1 MTTGTGDGLNF
12 DFLNEPD
19 PVPAPKPEPVP
30 EPAVPSPLQLPE
42 GLELG
47 EVEEPSSSIFDEGPE
62 GPIGSLDQ
70 VPDAVPNI
78 SDGGTEILA
87 RGRTELQEFEEQFGA
102 VSEPDPGPLE
112 LNLEPAPV
120 ETPPPEP
127 VAEPAPA
134 PAAEPG
140 PAESLLDGL
149 FDSVAESPVEATP
162 LTVTGLNEPTADTA
176 VQLSPLSPVP
186 ASEPAASGPI
196 ELPAAESSG
205 LSGLNLDLGGT
216 DSASAPAAETPNA
229 LGDLGDSLTLGA
241 AAAVA
246 TGLGSSSSTPV
257 SAARPKPAAQADSQR
272 VILFALAGYAALITL
287 LCVFLLLMLAKARKA
302 GQLESLPE
310 LQPLSRD
317 RVALYPVN
325 LELPT
330 SHVLKFG
337 EARRFGNLRVEPIKV
352 TRGPAELVHYSG
364 DRERGSYKTSPV
376 LRLWFK
382 FTNESQ
388 DQSFAPIDHDL
399 VFLRNDSGVRAN
411 NNFLVER
418 SRKPAGGPLA
428 LSFDHTDSS
437 HDFAGQNLGRQL
449 KPGES
454 IEAYYPTSEE
464 EFENLR
470 GDLIWRVQLRKGLGP
485 SGHGVTTLIEVAFT
499 SDEIQ
504 ADGT

>member
-30 EPAVPSPLQLPE
+30 EPVVPSPLALPE

-47 EVEEPSSSIFDEGPE
+47 ELEEPSSSIFDEGPE

-70 VPDAVPNI
+70 VPEAVPNI

-87 RGRTELQEFEEQFGA
+87 KGRTELREFEEQFSA
-102 VSEPDPGPLE
+102 ASEPEVPFPQITPEPSPVEE
-112 LNLEPAPV
+112 LAASPEPAAPV
-120 ETPPPEP
+120 PE
-127 VAEPAPA
+127 AEPA
-134 PAAEPG
+134 G
-140 PAESLLDGL
+140 SLLDGL
-149 FDSVAESPVEATP
+149 FDSVAESPSDATP
-162 LTVTGLNEPTADTA
+162 LTVSGVSEPSAETA
-176 VQLSPLSPVP
+176 VLLSPLSPAP
-186 ASEPAASGPI
+186 PSAPI
-196 ELPAAESSG
+196 ELPAAESTG
-205 LSGLNLDLGGT
+205 LSGLNLDLG
-216 DSASAPAAETPNA
+216 SADASPATAADAPRPAS
-229 LGDLGDSLTLGA
+229 DLSDSLTLGA
-241 AAAVA
+241 AATAAAAA
-246 TGLGSSSSTPV
+246 TGFNDLGTTSSPSASATRAKPV
-257 SAARPKPAAQADSQR
+257 PADSQR
-272 VILFALAGYAALITL
+272 VILIALAGYAALITL
-287 LCVFLLLMLAKARKA
+287 LCLFLLMMLAKARQA

-325 LELPT
+325 LELPA
-330 SHVLKFG
+330 SHVLKIG

-388 DQSFAPIDHDL
+388 EQSFVPIDHDL

-418 SRKPAGGPLA
+418 SRKPAGGPLV
-428 LSFDHTDSS
+428 LTFDHTDSS
-437 HDFAGQNLGRQL
+437 HDFAGQNLGRPL
-449 KPGES
+449 GPGES
-454 IEAYYPTSEE
+454 IEAFYPTSED
-464 EFENLR
+464 EFESLR
-470 GDLIWRVQLRKGLGP
+470 GDLVWRVQLRKGLGP

>member
-47 EVEEPSSSIFDEGPE
+47 EIEEPSSSIFDEGPG
-62 GPIGSLDQ
+62 GPINSLDD

-87 RGRTELQEFEEQFGA
+87 RGRAELQEFEEQFSA
-102 VSEPDPGPLE
+102 VSEPDLAVHE
-112 LNLEPAPV
+112 LTLEPAPV
-120 ETPPPEP
+120 ETPTPEP
-127 VAEPAPA
+127 VTEPAPVPEPE
-134 PAAEPG
+134 PAG
-140 PAESLLDGL
+140 SLLDGL
-149 FDSVAESPVEATP
+149 FDSVAESPSEAAP
-162 LTVTGLNEPTADTA
+162 PTVTGLTEPDADTA
-176 VQLSPLSPVP
+176 VNFSPLPP
-186 ASEPAASGPI
+186 APAERPI
-196 ELPAAESSG
+196 DLPAAESTG
-205 LSGLNLDLGGT
+205 LSGLNLDIGGG
-216 DSASAPAAETPNA
+216 DSASTPT
-229 LGDLGDSLTLGA
+229 LESQGVLSDLGDSLAIGA
-241 AAAVA
+241 AAAVSSGLSDLGTSNTA
-246 TGLGSSSSTPV
+246 TSSV
-257 SAARPKPAAQADSQR
+257 SRPKPAQADSQR
-272 VILFALAGYAALITL
+272 VILIALAGYAALITL
-287 LCVFLLLMLAKARKA
+287 LCLFLLIMLAKARKA

-325 LELPT
+325 LELPA
-330 SHVLKFG
+330 SHVLKIG

-382 FTNESQ
+382 FTNEST

-428 LSFDHTDSS
+428 LTFDHTDSS

-449 KPGES
+449 GPGES
-454 IEAYYPTSEE
+454 FEAYYPTSEE

-485 SGHGVTTLIEVAFT
+485 SGHGVTTLVEVAFT

-504 ADGT
+504 TEGT